1 MEARS
6 LTYLAA
12 ACGGELVGATGT
24 ERVQRISTD
33 SRTAQNG
40 DLFIALKGE
49 RFDAHEFLGQVA
61 ERGVT
66 ALLIE
71 QSQRGKLSALKITVP
86 AILVAD
92 TKVAL
97 GKIAATHRRD
107 LELPVVAV
115 GGSNGKTTTKELLA
129 AVLAQRFRT
138 VRSEASFN
146 NDIGVPLTLLKL
158 DAKTEAA
165 VLEVGTNHPGELAP
179 LIRMIAPQTGVITS
193 IGREH
198 LEFFGDVRGVADEE
212 GWLAEL
218 LPASGTLFV
227 NGDSP
232 EIQRIIAR
240 ARAQVVLVGAGERNE
255 WRLVDYRMDDT
266 GGIFTVA
273 APELSY
279 AGEYRVNLLGQHQ
292 AINALLAVA
301 VGASLGLSREEIEAG
316 LVSCP
321 PPKMRLQVWVQDGV
335 RILDDSYNANAD
347 SMAAALQ
354 TLSAFPNATRRIA
367 VLGDMA
373 ELGETSEAAHTEIGQ
388 RAAASGLAHL
398 FAVGKRSG
406 LIAKAARNA
415 GLDAVSEFTDVAIGA
430 QAVKEF
436 VRAGDCVLVKASR
449 STRLER
455 VSATLRGLPVNWS
468 E

>member
-33 SRTAQNG
+33 SRTTQTG

-71 QSQRGKLSALKITVP
+71 QSQREKLSALKISVP

-92 TKVAL
+92 TKAAL
-97 GKIAATHRRD
+97 GKIAATYRRD
-107 LELPVVAV
+107 FAVPVVAV
-115 GGSNGKTTTKELLA
+115 AGSNGKTTTKELLA
-129 AVLAQRFRT
+129 SILAQRFRT
-138 VRSEASFN
+138 VHSEASFN

-179 LIRMIAPQTGVITS
+179 LVRIIAPQTGVITS

-198 LEFFGDVRGVADEE
+198 LEFFGDVQGVADEE

-218 LPASGTLFV
+218 LPANGTLFV

-232 EIQRIIAR
+232 EIHRIIAR
-240 ARAQVVLVGAGERNE
+240 ARAQVVMVGAGERNE

-266 GGIFTVA
+266 GGSFTVA
-273 APELSY
+273 APESRY
-279 AGEYRVNLLGQHQ
+279 AGKYRVNLLGQHQ

-301 VGASLGLSREEIEAG
+301 VGASLGLSREEIEVG

-354 TLSAFPNATRRIA
+354 TLSSFPNAVRRIA

-373 ELGETSEAAHTEIGQ
+373 ELGETSAAAHTEIGQ

-406 LIAKAARNA
+406 LIADAARNA
-415 GLDAVSEFTDVAIGA
+415 GLNAVSEFTDVAAGA

-455 VSATLRGLPVNWS
+455 ISATLRGLPVNWS